1 MFGRKKKE
9 LEHQVLH
16 IDSEIGNV
24 MDMSSF
30 IYDNQDVVFCFTRY
44 KRIFTPYEEDKKFVD
59 ESIFEDTIRGY
70 IRSAVDLG
78 YDYLLEVEQVA
89 IEFDGSIH
97 ELGIKEYIHLGD
109 CKMSLYVN
117 LEESAE

>member
-24 MDMSSF
+24 VDMSSF

-97 ELGIKEYIHLGD
+97 ELGVTEYIHLGD

-117 LEESAE
+117 LEESVE